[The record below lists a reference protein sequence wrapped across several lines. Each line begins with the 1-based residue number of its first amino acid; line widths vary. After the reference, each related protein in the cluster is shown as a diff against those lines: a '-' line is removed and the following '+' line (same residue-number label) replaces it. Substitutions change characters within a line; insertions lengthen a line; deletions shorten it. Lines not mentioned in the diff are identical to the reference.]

1 MEIYIFK
8 KTLMSIGLMSGTSM
22 DGIDA
27 TILETDGKK
36 FLRTEYNITSQYN
49 SETIDLLKVAISK
62 PMKFMDDNNQVKK
75 LNLLITHAHA
85 IIANQITSKF
95 LEKSEVKPD
104 IIGFHGQTI
113 YHNPNQKISLQLGD
127 AALLSKLTGIDVVS
141 DLRKLDMI
149 KGGEGAPLA
158 PIYHASILN
167 NLGNTFPSAILN
179 LGGVANITWFDGQNL
194 IGFDTGPANGLIDI
208 FMQKKFSKPYDF
220 NGEIASRGI
229 PNIKLVD
236 KIIKDP
242 FFVKQYPKSLDRL
255 TFKKIF
261 KDKEFLNLSDND
273 AVATLTQLTITSI
286 IMSLDLLPKYPQ
298 SLIIVGGGENNSH
311 IINNLKKRLNCNVI
325 RAKDINLPGHMVEAE
340 LIAFLAVR
348 SLKGLPIT
356 FPNTT
361 GIKIPSIG
369 GKLYISNSNH

>member
-8 KTLMSIGLMSGTSM
+8 KNLISIGLMSGTSM

-49 SETIDLLKVAISK
+49 PETIDLLKVAISK
-62 PMKFMDDNNQVKK
+62 PMKFMADNNQVKK
-75 LNLLITHAHA
+75 LDLLITHAHA
-85 IIANQITSKF
+85 IIANKITSKYF
-95 LEKSEVKPD
+95 EKSEVKPD

-113 YHNPNQKISLQLGD
+113 YHNPSQKISVQLGD
-127 AALLSKLTGIDVVS
+127 ASLLSKLTGIDVIS
-141 DLRKLDMI
+141 DLRKLDI
-149 KGGEGAPLA
+149 LKGGEGAPLA

-167 NLGNTFPSAILN
+167 NLGNTLPSAILN
-179 LGGVANITWFDGQNL
+179 LGGVANITWYDGQNL

-208 FMQKKFSKPYDF
+208 FMQKNFGKPYDF
-220 NGEIASRGI
+220 NGEVASKGI
-229 PNIKLVD
+229 PNIELVH

-242 FFVKQYPKSLDRL
+242 FFVKKYPKSLDRL

-261 KDKEFLNLSDND
+261 KDKEFLNLNDND
-273 AVATLTQLTITSI
+273 AIATLTQLTITSI
-286 IMSLDLLPKYPQ
+286 IMSLDLLPEYPQ

-311 IINNLKKRLNCNVI
+311 IINNLRSKLNFDVI
-325 RAKDINLPGHMVEAE
+325 RAKDINIQGHMIEAE

-369 GKLYISNSNH
+369 GKLYRNI